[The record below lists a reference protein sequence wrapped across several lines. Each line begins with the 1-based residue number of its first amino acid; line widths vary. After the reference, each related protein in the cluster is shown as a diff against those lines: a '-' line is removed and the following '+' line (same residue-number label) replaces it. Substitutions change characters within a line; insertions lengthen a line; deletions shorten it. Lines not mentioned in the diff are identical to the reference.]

1 MASGQIRMTPDTMRE
16 RAGEYRTEAENVQSV
31 IDKMDRLLETLLTE
45 WEGSASEAY
54 ANKFA
59 ELRPLFVKVYQNK
72 RRSNMASLL
81 ERLKYIIEDIFGKK
95 TYAESQRDKYK
106 KVVRNLEKELKKTDN
121 LSDVMAQLATDY
133 NTMEMNPDSAQGKLS
148 DTFVTKESEN
158 REAVEKLGAD
168 FKEIIAEVKS
178 KLEFARDEYNY
189 WCDEAK
195 REDEEMKIYQQ
206 QYYEEEERLR
216 REAAE
221 EEARRKREAS

>member
-1 MASGQIRMTPDTMRE
+1 
-16 RAGEYRTEAENVQSV
+16 
-31 IDKMDRLLETLLTE
+31 
-45 WEGSASEAY
+45 
-54 ANKFA
+54 
-59 ELRPLFVKVYQNK
+59 
-72 RRSNMASLL
+72 MASLL

-133 NTMEMNPDSAQGKLS
+133 NTMEMNPDSVQGKLS

-178 KLEFARDEYNY
+178 KLE
-189 WCDEAK
+189 
-195 REDEEMKIYQQ
+195 
-206 QYYEEEERLR
+206 LR
-216 REAAE
+216 FHIF
-221 EEARRKREAS
+221 KGI

>member
-1 MASGQIRMTPDTMRE
+1 MASGQIRMTPDTMRG
-16 RAGEYRTEAENVQSV
+16 RAGEYRTEADNVQSV

-133 NTMEMNPDSAQGKLS
+133 NIMEMNPDSAQGKLS

-158 REAVEKLGAD
+158 REAVEKLGLIL
-168 FKEIIAEVKS
+168 KK
-178 KLEFARDEYNY
+178 
-189 WCDEAK
+189 
-195 REDEEMKIYQQ
+195 
-206 QYYEEEERLR
+206 
-216 REAAE
+216 
-221 EEARRKREAS
+221 

>member
-1 MASGQIRMTPDTMRE
+1 MI
-16 RAGEYRTEAENVQSV
+16 
-31 IDKMDRLLETLLTE
+31 
-45 WEGSASEAY
+45 AY

-158 REAVEKLGAD
+158 REAVEKMGAD

-216 REAAE
+216 REALE